1 MVDHITAEKRSWNM
15 SQIRSKNTVPELAV
29 RQLLYAAGF
38 RYRLHDS
45 GLPGKPDLSNKKR
58 KIAVFVHGCF
68 WHQHEG
74 CKRANIPKSNTDY
87 WIPKLKSNVKRFENN
102 VEKLGKMGFR
112 TIVIWECEIKNLEKN
127 NKLMEIANVNR

>member
-1 MVDHITAEKRSWNM
+1 M
-15 SQIRSKNTVPELAV
+15 
-29 RQLLYAAGF
+29 
-38 RYRLHDS
+38 
-45 GLPGKPDLSNKKR
+45 
-58 KIAVFVHGCF
+58 FVHGCF